1 MRDRLVLATRGSA
14 LALAQANHVADAL
27 RAAWPGLAVDLT
39 IIRTIGDAV
48 TDRSVAEIG
57 QGVFVREVQQ
67 AVLDGSADIAVH
79 SYKDLPTAPAD
90 GLRVAAVPLRAD
102 ARDCLVSAGG
112 RALSYMPPGA
122 RIGTGSARRRAQLLR
137 RNRALIVEPLR
148 GNVDTRLGRA
158 AAGDLDGIVLAA
170 AGLRRLGLADRITE
184 AFDTD
189 VMVPAPAQGALALEI
204 RTDDLST
211 GEAVGA
217 LHDDWTGDAVA
228 AERTCLAL
236 LGGGCHAPIGVHAVT
251 DGETIALV
259 GIVSRPDGSKSARL
273 RWKTH
278 TQSPTEAGSMLADL
292 LMASGA
298 GAILAESERGGFA

>member
-14 LALAQANHVADAL
+14 LALAQANHVAEAL
-27 RAAWPGLAVDLT
+27 RAAWSGLAVELLV
-39 IIRTIGDAV
+39 IRTLGDAEV
-48 TDRSVAEIG
+48 DRSVAEIG

-67 AVLDGSADIAVH
+67 AVFDGRADVAIH
-79 SYKDLPTAPAD
+79 SYKDLPTTPAD
-90 GLRVAAVPLRAD
+90 GLRVAAVPRRED
-102 ARDCLVSAGG
+102 ARDCLVSATG
-112 RALSYMPPGA
+112 RVLAYMPPGA
-122 RIGTGSARRRAQLLR
+122 RIGTGSPRRRAQLLR
-137 RNRALIVEPLR
+137 RNKALAVEPLR
-148 GNVDTRLGRA
+148 GNVDTRLHRV
-158 AAGDLDGIVLAA
+158 AAGDLDAIVIAA

-204 RTDDLST
+204 RTDDLGT

-217 LHDDWTGDAVA
+217 LHDAWSADAVA

-251 DGETIALV
+251 DGETIAMV

-278 TQSPTEAGSMLADL
+278 TQTPTDAGAMLADL

-298 GAILAESERGGFA
+298 GAILAESERSGFA

>member
-189 VMVPAPAQGALALEI
+189 VMVPA
-204 RTDDLST
+204 LS
-211 GEAVGA
+211 
-217 LHDDWTGDAVA
+217 LIH
-228 AERTCLAL
+228 
-236 LGGGCHAPIGVHAVT
+236 I
-251 DGETIALV
+251 
-259 GIVSRPDGSKSARL
+259 
-273 RWKTH
+273 
-278 TQSPTEAGSMLADL
+278 
-292 LMASGA
+292 
-298 GAILAESERGGFA
+298 